1 MSPSTSKQ
9 TRSEQIRSRRQ
20 DQNAPKKAL
29 KKQPPMPVKQAPT
42 TRVTTRRT
50 SSGYSNATSS
60 QKQANRRKVY
70 VPLKTPGAEISLPAM
85 PNIQVGWRL
94 ASFLIFAVSLFA
106 LISLKNMSFF
116 RISQVDLVGATRLP
130 ADEVIGKIAISDLSI
145 VDVLPGDI
153 ENQVLSAFPEIKSA
167 EVTIGL
173 PAVVSVKVTERIPAV
188 LWDMEDEDE
197 FWIDEAGFS
206 FPMRGEATLPVY
218 VKANNFPPSP
228 LGDSDEELIA
238 ATDPIV
244 NSTVAERK
252 PDVDP
257 GFVGAIL
264 SLNTM
269 LPEGCTLLYDS
280 EYGLGWQDPRGWLVY
295 FGTNTAHIDQKLA
308 QYAKIIE
315 EIQARNIQ
323 PALISLEF
331 LRAPFYRLEN

>member
-1 MSPSTSKQ
+1 
-9 TRSEQIRSRRQ
+9 
-20 DQNAPKKAL
+20 
-29 KKQPPMPVKQAPT
+29 
-42 TRVTTRRT
+42 
-50 SSGYSNATSS
+50 
-60 QKQANRRKVY
+60 
-70 VPLKTPGAEISLPAM
+70 
-85 PNIQVGWRL
+85 
-94 ASFLIFAVSLFA
+94 
-106 LISLKNMSFF
+106 
-116 RISQVDLVGATRLP
+116 
-130 ADEVIGKIAISDLSI
+130 
-145 VDVLPGDI
+145 
-153 ENQVLSAFPEIKSA
+153 
-167 EVTIGL
+167 
-173 PAVVSVKVTERIPAV
+173 
-188 LWDMEDEDE
+188 MEDEDE

-228 LGDSDEELIA
+228 LGDSDEEIA